1 MTNTRFN
8 SITRRT
14 FSGLAS
20 ALLVLGLAGCVP
32 GGGSGSE
39 GGNASPSAEA
49 TRTIT
54 HDLGETTIS
63 GTPKRIVSTSV
74 VLTGTLLALDAPV
87 VGSGASKPGAE
98 GFDDSGFFTHWS
110 QVAKERGVKA
120 LYTNS
125 ELNIE
130 AVTAE
135 KPDLII
141 IASTGGDSTKDQY
154 ESLSKIAPTVAI
166 NYNSESWQK
175 VTKQVA
181 DVTGTQA
188 KADELIKGFNS
199 KVTEL
204 KAGMTGVPTDKIQA
218 IVYTPT
224 KGLSFAKPGGPHDEI
239 FSAFGFQ
246 LADPP
251 ESSGAEGVNRGDFVF
266 ASVEQSIQALTSDTL
281 LLVSAD
287 DKTVE
292 KLKADSNYNTTKA
305 VSSGKLV
312 PLGVSSFKLD
322 YYSALAMAET
332 LAAAY
337 TQ

>member
-20 ALLVLGLAGCVP
+20 ALLVLGLAGCAP

-204 KAGMTGVPTDKIQA
+204 KAGMTGVPTDKVQA

-224 KGLSFAKPGGPHDEI
+224 KGLS
-239 FSAFGFQ
+239 FGFQ

-251 ESSGAEGVNRGDFVF
+251 ESSGAEGANRGDFVF

>member
-20 ALLVLGLAGCVP
+20 ALLVLGLAGCAP

-166 NYNSESWQK
+166 NYNSESWQT
-175 VTKQVA
+175 VTRKVA

-188 KADELIKGFNS
+188 RAEELTKTFNS
-199 KVTEL
+199 RVTEL
-204 KAGMTGVPTDKIQA
+204 KAGMSGVPTDPVQA
-218 IVYTPT
+218 IVYTPSN
-224 KGLSFAKPGGPHDEI
+224 GLSFAKPGGPHDEI
-239 FSAFGFQ
+239 FSALGFK
-246 LADPP
+246 LAEAPA
-251 ESSGAEGVNRGDFVF
+251 SSGEEGANRKDFVF
-266 ASVEQSIQALTSDTL
+266 ATVEQSVQALTSETL
-281 LLVSAD
+281 LLVSGD

-292 KLKADSNYNTTKA
+292 QLKADSNYNTTQT

-312 PLGVSSFKLD
+312 PLGISSFKLD

-337 TQ
+337 SG